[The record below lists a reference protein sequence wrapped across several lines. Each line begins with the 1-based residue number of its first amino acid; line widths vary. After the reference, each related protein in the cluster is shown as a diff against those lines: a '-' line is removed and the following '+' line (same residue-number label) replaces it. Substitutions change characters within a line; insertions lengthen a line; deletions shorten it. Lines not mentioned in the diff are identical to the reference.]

1 MTMKHEA
8 RLRLLERRKPNAHDA
23 YERYERERLEAMT
36 EGQLLKHIARGLTLF
51 EGWDDAPYAGDI
63 IRQVDALTA
72 AGDIAGATALVNEK
86 WEKLNLTEV

>member
-1 MTMKHEA
+1 MRIDGRLTRLEA
-8 RLRLLERRKPNAHDA
+8 RRKPNAHDA

-36 EGQLLKHIARGLTLF
+36 DGQLLKHIARGLTLF
-51 EGWDDAPYAGDI
+51 EGWDDAPYADDI

>member
-1 MTMKHEA
+1 MRIDG
-8 RLRLLERRKPNAHDA
+8 RLTRLESRRKPNHDA

-36 EGQLLKHIARGLTLF
+36 EGQLLQHIARGLTLF
-51 EGWDDAPYAGDI
+51 EGWDDAPYADDI